1 VFILTRVREAYDSGM
16 STKEAV
22 RYAIKNTAGTVTS
35 AAVVMIAVFS
45 VFATLSSL
53 ELKQMGVGLAVAI
66 LLDATIIRGILLPT
80 TMTLLGD
87 RNWWLP
93 KSLRWMPR
101 ISHGADVVPPPPTVP
116 VASKRAPATTPA

>member
-1 VFILTRVREAYDSGM
+1 M

-45 VFATLSSL
+45 VFATTSSL

-93 KSLRWMPR
+93 RSLGWMPR
-101 ISHGADVVPPPPTVP
+101 VSHGADPIPAPPALPATPQ
-116 VASKRAPATTPA
+116 RAPATTPA